1 MSISKLLSPVT
12 PNNIINKTNE
22 IIDALGSSSSAS
34 YPIYPVKGT
43 QVSATNVWTGTI
55 DVPALYDGLT
65 IAYYLPY
72 KNNNPVPVFLNLT
85 LNDNTTTGNIPCY
98 RNDGLIYSNAGYPA
112 GSTII
117 LTYWSAGSISISG
130 TATTAARWITADQDT
145 TYSNATTATPGLLSN
160 ADKRKINNLTTA
172 TASTTAYGYMS
183 AEDKIALNGLSEIG
197 EIISNASTVDI
208 SVPNSS
214 YTTLTSVVLPAG
226 VWMIAARGHFN
237 TSTAGVR
244 RLFLS
249 ETSDGE
255 GWDISCPGGNAQLK
269 YEVNRIVNLASQTT
283 YYLRAWQN
291 SGNALTS
298 SLGRSSIEAVRIK

>member
-1 MSISKLLSPVT
+1 MKYLGQITDSKDIVT
-12 PNNIINKTNE
+12 KEYVDNKIGT
-22 IIDALGSSSSAS
+22 GK
-34 YPIYPVKGT
+34 IYPVKGT
-43 QVSATNVWTGTI
+43 QTGATNIWTGTI

-65 IAYYLPY
+65 IAYHLPY
-72 KNNNPVPVFLNLT
+72 KSNNVIPVMLNLT

-98 RNDGLIYSNAGYPA
+98 RNNTMLMSSVSYPA

-117 LTYWSAGSISISG
+117 LTYWSAGSISIDG
-130 TATTAARWITADQDT
+130 TATTSARWTVGDYDT
-145 TYSNATTATPGLLSN
+145 TYSNATTATAGLLSN
-160 ADKRKINNLTTA
+160 IDKRKLNNLTTA
-172 TASTTAYGYMS
+172 VASTASYGYMS
-183 AEDKIALNGLSEIG
+183 AEDKIVLDGLSGVG
-197 EIISNASTVDI
+197 EIISNASTIDI
-208 SVPNSS
+208 SIPNSS

-237 TSTAGVR
+237 TSTTGVR

-255 GWDISCPGGNAQLK
+255 GWDVSYPGGNAQLK

-291 SGNALTS
+291 SGSALTS